1 MTGARRPHRLAAMPA
16 RHVHAALAAAAAT
29 AALLAPAAHAAT
41 KTVYAGP
48 PVAKAKA
55 LPPDSTGNAFYP
67 RKVAVN
73 AGGKV
78 AFKIGGL
85 HNVIFAAANG
95 TPLSA
100 FHAPDPGRPVAGV
113 KDPAGSVLW
122 FNGQPGWFIEP
133 AHVIPFGDK
142 SVDGEEL
149 DASGVFQGQ
158 GAPPDYVVSF
168 PKAGRYRYVC
178 SIHPGMKGTVK
189 VLPRKAKAPSKAKDA
204 KTVAKQVGATI
215 KSATKLAA
223 QAPAG
228 NVVRAGND
236 RKEVAFFSFFP
247 ASRQVKAGET
257 VRFEMSKD
265 STEIHNVVFGPEPF
279 LAETAAKFI
288 SPGAQGIAY
297 DPLSVYAS
305 DPGALAYDGAN
316 HGNGFLNTGLLDT
329 DPRTSFPAAKS
340 VTFTKAGTYGFIC
353 TVHGPS
359 MKGSIEVS

>member
-1 MTGARRPHRLAAMPA
+1 MRVPMHAPSVAAMRI
-16 RHVHAALAAAAAT
+16 RHAHAAVGVAAA
-29 AALLAPAAHAAT
+29 AALLAPAAAPAAT

-67 RKVAVN
+67 RKLAVK

-78 AFKIGGL
+78 AFKLGGL
-85 HNVIFAAANG
+85 HNVIFAPKGA
-95 TPLSA
+95 PLGP
-100 FHAPDPGRPVAGV
+100 FHAPDPARPVAGV
-113 KDPAGSVLW
+113 KDPAGTDLW
-122 FNGQPGWFIEP
+122 FNGQPGWFIDP
-133 AHVIPFGDK
+133 AHVLPAGDK
-142 SVDGEEL
+142 KVDGKAL

-168 PKAGRYRYVC
+168 PKTGRYAYLC
-178 SIHPGMKGTVK
+178 TIHPGMKGTVE
-189 VLPRKAKAPSKAKDA
+189 VLPKRAKAPSKAKDA
-204 KTVAKQVGATI
+204 RAVAKQVKATI
-215 KSATKLAA
+215 RSATKLAA
-223 QAPAG
+223 ETPAG

-247 ASRQVKAGET
+247 ATRKVVAGTT

-265 STEIHNVVFGPEPF
+265 STEIHNVVFGPEAF
-279 LAETAAKFI
+279 QAETAAKFI

-305 DPGALAYDGAN
+305 DPDALSYDGAN
-316 HGNGFLNTGLLDT
+316 HGNGFLNTGLLDS
-329 DPRTSFPAAKS
+329 DARTSFPASKS
-340 VTFTKAGTYGFIC
+340 VTFTKPGSYTYIC

-359 MKGSIEVS
+359 MRGTIEVS

>member
-1 MTGARRPHRLAAMPA
+1 MPS
-16 RHVHAALAAAAAT
+16 RHAHAALAAAAA
-29 AALLAPAAHAAT
+29 ALLAPAAAQAAT

-48 PVAKAKA
+48 PVAKARA

-67 RKVAVN
+67 RKVAVK

-78 AFKIGGL
+78 AFKFGGF

-113 KDPAGSVLW
+113 KDPAGADMW
-122 FNGQPGWFIEP
+122 FNGQPGWFVDP
-133 AHVIPFGDK
+133 AHVLPSGDK
-142 SVDGEEL
+142 RVDGKEL

-168 PKAGRYRYVC
+168 PKTGTYRYLC

-189 VLPRKAKAPSKAKDA
+189 VLGKKAKAPSKAKDA
-204 KTVAKQVGATI
+204 KTVAKQVAATI
-215 KSATKLAA
+215 KSAKKLAA
-223 QAPAG
+223 QTPAG

-247 ASRQVKAGET
+247 GTRKVHAGET

-265 STEIHNVVFGPEPF
+265 STEIHNVVFGPEAF

-297 DPLSVYAS
+297 DPMSAYPS
-305 DPGALAYDGAN
+305 DPGALAFDGAN
-316 HGNGFLNTGLLDT
+316 HGVGFINTGLLDA
-329 DPRTSFPAAKS
+329 DPRTSFPASKS
-340 VTFTKAGTYGFIC
+340 VTFTKAGTYSFIC

-359 MKGSIEVS
+359 MKGTIEVS

>member
-1 MTGARRPHRLAAMPA
+1 MPRSAPLALSA
-16 RHVHAALAAAAAT
+16 VAL
-29 AALLAPAAHAAT
+29 LLAPAAAQAAT

-55 LPPDSTGNAFYP
+55 MPPESTGNAFYP
-67 RKVAVN
+67 RSIAVG

-85 HNVIFAAANG
+85 HNVIF
-95 TPLSA
+95 TPKSKPA
-100 FHAPDPGRPVAGV
+100 GPFHAPDAARPVS
-113 KDPAGSVLW
+113 GSGRW
-122 FNGQPGWFIEP
+122 FDGQPGWFIDP
-133 AHVIPFGDK
+133 AHVIASGDK
-142 SVDGEEL
+142 VIDGKAL
-149 DASGVFQGQ
+149 DASGIFQGQ

-168 PKAGRYRYVC
+168 PKAGSYRYVC
-178 SIHPGMKGTVK
+178 SIHPGMKGRVK
-189 VLPRKAKAPSKAKDA
+189 VLPRQAKAPSRAKDA
-204 KTVAKQVGATI
+204 KAVAKQVGATI
-215 KSATKLAA
+215 KSARKLAA
-223 QAPAG
+223 QTPAG

-247 ASRQVKAGET
+247 ARRQVKAGET

>member
-1 MTGARRPHRLAAMPA
+1 MPGVPRAPSLAAMPV
-16 RHVHAALAAAAAT
+16 RHAHAALAAAAA
-29 AALLAPAAHAAT
+29 AALLAPAASQAAT

-67 RKVAVN
+67 RKVAVR

-85 HNVIFAAANG
+85 HNVIFAAQNG

-113 KDPAGSVLW
+113 KDAAGGDLW
-122 FNGQPGWFIEP
+122 FNGRPGWFIEP

-142 SVDGEEL
+142 RVDGEEL

-168 PKAGRYRYVC
+168 PKAGSYRYVC
-178 SIHPGMKGTVK
+178 SIHPGMNGMVK
-189 VLPRKAKAPSKAKDA
+189 VLPKRAKAPSRAKDA
-204 KTVAKQVGATI
+204 KTVARQVRATVR
-215 KSATKLAA
+215 SARKLAA

-247 ASRQVKAGET
+247 ATRKVKTGET

-279 LAETAAKFI
+279 LAETAARFI

-297 DPLSVYAS
+297 DPLSVYPS
-305 DPGALAYDGAN
+305 DPGALALDGSN
-316 HGNGFLNTGLLDT
+316 HGNGFVGTGLLDT
-329 DPRTSFPAAKS
+329 DPRTSLPSSKS
-340 VTFTKAGTYGFIC
+340 VTFTKGGTYGFIC

-359 MKGSIEVS
+359 MKGAIEVS

>member
-1 MTGARRPHRLAAMPA
+1 MPS
-16 RHVHAALAAAAAT
+16 RHAHAGLAAAAA
-29 AALLAPAAHAAT
+29 AALLAPAAAQAAT
-41 KTVYAGP
+41 STVYAGP

-67 RKVAVN
+67 RSTAVN

-113 KDPAGSVLW
+113 KDPAGSDLW
-122 FNGQPGWFIEP
+122 FNGRPGWFIEP
-133 AHVIPFGDK
+133 AHMIPSGDK
-142 SVDGEEL
+142 QVDGREL

-168 PKAGRYRYVC
+168 PKVGTYTYLC
-178 SIHPGMKGTVK
+178 SIHPGMKGTVR
-189 VLPRKAKAPSKAKDA
+189 VLPRKAKAPSKRKVAKA
-204 KTVAKQVGATI
+204 LAKQVAATV
-215 KSATKLAA
+215 KSAKHLAA
-223 QAPAG
+223 QPPAG

-247 ASRQVKAGET
+247 TTRKVAAGT
-257 VRFEMSKD
+257 SVRFEMSKD

-279 LAETAAKFI
+279 LAEAAATFI

-297 DPLSVYAS
+297 DPLAVYAS
-305 DPGALAYDGAN
+305 DPGALTHDGAN
-316 HGNGFLNTGLLDT
+316 HGNGFLNTGLLDA
-329 DPRTSFPAAKS
+329 DPRTSFPASKS
-340 VTFTKAGTYGFIC
+340 VTFTKAGTYSFIC
-353 TVHGPS
+353 TVHGPT
-359 MKGSIEVS
+359 MKGTIEVS

>member
-1 MTGARRPHRLAAMPA
+1 MPS
-16 RHVHAALAAAAAT
+16 RHAHAALAAAAA
-29 AALLAPAAHAAT
+29 AALLAPAAAQAAT

-67 RKVAVN
+67 RKVAVK

-85 HNVIFAAANG
+85 HNVIFAPANG

-113 KDPAGSVLW
+113 KDPAGADMW

-133 AHVIPFGDK
+133 AHVLPFGDK
-142 SVDGEEL
+142 RVDGKEL

-168 PKAGRYRYVC
+168 PKTGMYRYLC

-189 VLPRKAKAPSKAKDA
+189 VLAKKAKARSKAKDA
-204 KTVAKQVGATI
+204 KAVAKQVAATV
-215 KSATKLAA
+215 KSAKKLAA
-223 QAPAG
+223 ETPTG

-247 ASRQVKAGET
+247 RTRKVQAGET

-305 DPGALAYDGAN
+305 DPGAQTFDGAN
-316 HGNGFLNTGLLDT
+316 HGIGFLNTGLLDA
-329 DPRTSFPAAKS
+329 DPRTSFPASKS

-359 MKGSIEVS
+359 MKGTIEVS

>member
-1 MTGARRPHRLAAMPA
+1 MSSRYAQ
-16 RHVHAALAAAAAT
+16 AALAAAAA
-29 AALLAPAAHAAT
+29 AALLAPAAAQAAT
-41 KTVYAGP
+41 RTVHAGP
-48 PVAKAKA
+48 PVAKAKS
-55 LPPDSTGNAFYP
+55 LPPGSTGNAFYP
-67 RKVAVN
+67 RKVSVN

-85 HNVIFAAANG
+85 HNVIFAPADG

-100 FHAPDPGRPVAGV
+100 FHAPDPGRPVAGA
-113 KDPAGSVLW
+113 KDPAGSDLW
-122 FNGQPGWFIEP
+122 FNGRPGWFIEP
-133 AHVIPFGDK
+133 AHVLPSGDK
-142 SVDGEEL
+142 KVDGKEL

-168 PKAGRYRYVC
+168 PKAGSYKYLC

-204 KTVAKQVGATI
+204 KALAKQLAATI
-215 KSATKLAA
+215 KSAKKLAG
-223 QAPAG
+223 QSPAG

-247 ASRQVKAGET
+247 ATRKVKAGEA

-279 LAETAAKFI
+279 LAETASKFI

-305 DPGALAYDGAN
+305 DPGTLTHDGAN
-316 HGNGFLNTGLLDT
+316 HGNGFLGTGLLDA
-329 DPRTSFPAAKS
+329 DPRTSFPTSKS
-340 VTFTKAGTYGFIC
+340 VTFSKPGSYGFIC

-359 MKGSIEVS
+359 MKGTIEVS